1 MAGSLAHRLF
11 ITLILKNI
19 GNVKMTSNFE
29 GFESDIKQPD
39 SKTEDSTLDYFEL
52 LSAYVDGELSTSQKN
67 QVQALIDRDPQ
78 IKQVYTQLLALH
90 SQMQHSIAPPS
101 EKSVDEIT
109 RGVFR
114 LVEHRRSRR
123 RKLVWGTGAIAASLF
138 AIISGMIPG
147 ISPASKMAKLDAP
160 AAVNSPA
167 FMLAVAVNKPAIN
180 IPKSAT
186 GYSSKT
192 NSTRY

>member
-1 MAGSLAHRLF
+1 MASLAHRLF

-29 GFESDIKQPD
+29 GFESDIKQTD
-39 SKTEDSTLDYFEL
+39 SKTEDSALDYFEL

-67 QVQALIDRDPQ
+67 QVQALLDQDPQ
-78 IKQVYTQLLALH
+78 IKQVYTQLLALQ

-109 RGVFR
+109 KGVFR
-114 LVEHRRSRR
+114 LIEHRRSRR
-123 RKLVWGTGAIAASLF
+123 RKLVWGGGATAALL

-147 ISPASKMAKLDAP
+147 ISPALKMAKLDAP
-160 AAVNSPA
+160 AVVNSPA

-186 GYSSKT
+186 GYSLKT

>member
-1 MAGSLAHRLF
+1 
-11 ITLILKNI
+11 
-19 GNVKMTSNFE
+19 MTSNFD
-29 GFESDIKQPD
+29 GFESDIKQTD
-39 SKTEDSTLDYFEL
+39 SKIEDSALDYFEL

-78 IKQVYTQLLALH
+78 IKQVYTQLLALQ

-109 RGVFR
+109 KGVFR
-114 LVEHRRSRR
+114 LIEHRRSRR
-123 RKLVWGTGAIAASLF
+123 RKLVWGGGAIAALL

-147 ISPASKMAKLDAP
+147 ISPAFKMAKLDAP

-180 IPKSAT
+180 IPKSAN
-186 GYSSKT
+186 GYSLKT
-192 NSTRY
+192 NLTRY